1 VVAGELLPLD
11 VADTAA
17 PGGGAPAS
25 LPPIF
30 HFLSH
35 MNFRFQRLQSPFF
48 LLLRLVQF
56 SIKMRDQKSIK

>member
-30 HFLSH
+30 HLLSH
-35 MNFRFQRLQSPFF
+35 MNFHLTGCNP
-48 LLLRLVQF
+48 LF
-56 SIKMRDQKSIK
+56 SSSETCSVFN